1 MKYLI
6 QSILVAVTLL
16 TVSCNDY
23 LDRFPK
29 DSFSEPT
36 FFKTENDL
44 IYYANQFYGSLPVQR
59 MDNDNNS
66 DNMVPQNIN
75 TFLAGTYT
83 VPGSGGGWASGDW
96 ANTIQERRPRSKN
109 GMPEKFVSSG
119 LCSIGIK
126 SLISVMCR
134 YFSKRWMTTRKSCT
148 VRGKNGRK

>member
-96 ANTIQERRPRSKN
+96 ANIRSCNYFFRTLFKSGDLVQRTVCRRSSLLP
-109 GMPEKFVSSG
+109 GFV
-119 LCSIGIK
+119 L
-126 SLISVMCR
+126 LV
-134 YFSKRWMTTRKSCT
+134 
-148 VRGKNGRK
+148 

>member
-96 ANTIQERRPRSKN
+96 ANT
-109 GMPEKFVSSG
+109 VSYTH
-119 LCSIGIK
+119 LTLPTICS
-126 SLISVMCR
+126 V
-134 YFSKRWMTTRKSCT
+134 
-148 VRGKNGRK
+148 

>member
-66 DNMVPQNIN
+66 DNMSLRISTHSLPERILFPGAEGVGLQATGLTSVVVI
-75 TFLAGTYT
+75 TF
-83 VPGSGGGWASGDW
+83 
-96 ANTIQERRPRSKN
+96 
-109 GMPEKFVSSG
+109 
-119 LCSIGIK
+119 
-126 SLISVMCR
+126 
-134 YFSKRWMTTRKSCT
+134 
-148 VRGKNGRK
+148 

>member
-75 TFLAGTYT
+75 IPCRNVYC
-83 VPGSGGGWASGDW
+83 SR
-96 ANTIQERRPRSKN
+96 ERR
-109 GMPEKFVSSG
+109 G
-119 LCSIGIK
+119 LGFRR
-126 SLISVMCR
+126 L
-134 YFSKRWMTTRKSCT
+134 
-148 VRGKNGRK
+148 G

>member
-6 QSILVAVTLL
+6 QSNLVAVTLL

-66 DNMVPQNIN
+66 LPERILFPGAEGVGLQATGLTSVVVI
-75 TFLAGTYT
+75 TF
-83 VPGSGGGWASGDW
+83 
-96 ANTIQERRPRSKN
+96 
-109 GMPEKFVSSG
+109 
-119 LCSIGIK
+119 
-126 SLISVMCR
+126 
-134 YFSKRWMTTRKSCT
+134 
-148 VRGKNGRK
+148 

>member
-44 IYYANQFYGSLPVQR
+44 IYYANQFYGSYPY
-59 MDNDNNS
+59 S
-66 DNMVPQNIN
+66 EWI
-75 TFLAGTYT
+75 
-83 VPGSGGGWASGDW
+83 
-96 ANTIQERRPRSKN
+96 
-109 GMPEKFVSSG
+109 
-119 LCSIGIK
+119 
-126 SLISVMCR
+126 
-134 YFSKRWMTTRKSCT
+134 MTTIPIIWSLRIST
-148 VRGKNGRK
+148 HSLPERILFPGAEGVGLQATGLTSVVVITF

>member
-83 VPGSGGGWASGDW
+83 VPGSGGGWASG
-96 ANTIQERRPRSKN
+96 ERRPRSKN
-109 GMPEKFVSSG
+109 GMPEKFGSSG